1 MSDALYR
8 VARGLVFELEA
19 RFPYA
24 AALFCSASGVRI
36 SDTGR
41 EQNASEENPAR
52 GAVFTVF
59 DGASFAEYSTSDLEP
74 DRLARDLRAWA
85 SGLRSTGQ
93 AAPREAARD
102 PETFAVGMRRDP
114 ASVPLTE
121 KLAHVRD
128 IQRRAAALDQRI
140 VQARVNYSDR
150 TTESVYIGRGRQ
162 LEQRLP
168 RTIIQVL
175 LVASDGAEARYNFT
189 QHGGVA
195 GFELAEM
202 GDEELR
208 ATAEVAIRLLE
219 AGHIEPG
226 EYDTISDPSISGVI
240 AHESFGH
247 GVELDLFPKGR
258 ARAAQYLNR
267 PVAAPGLQMFDDPT
281 VSNAYGSYFFDDEG
295 ERAQPTQILRDGVF
309 VRPISDLASAT
320 FVYGFAQGLAKG
332 ERTPNGRRQDV
343 TRKTYARMSNTFF
356 RRGATDPA
364 SMIAD
369 VERGVYL
376 RQGESGVEDPMGWGI
391 QVTAHYAEEIVNGR
405 LTGKLYAPVGIT
417 GYVPDLLMSVSAI
430 GNDFELSP
438 GTCGK
443 GYKELVSVS
452 SGGPH
457 LRMRARLG

>member
-8 VARGLVFELEA
+8 VARGLVAELEA

-24 AALFCSASGVRI
+24 AALFSGASGVRI

-41 EQNASEENPAR
+41 EQTASEEPPAR
-52 GAVFTVF
+52 GVVFTVY
-59 DGASFAEYSTSDLEP
+59 DGASFIEYSSSDLEP
-74 DRLARDLRAWA
+74 DRLARDVRTWA
-85 SGLRSTGQ
+85 GGLRSPGQ
-93 AAPREAARD
+93 TAAREAMRD
-102 PETFAVGMRRDP
+102 VETFAVTMRRDP
-114 ASVPLTE
+114 ATAPLPE
-121 KLAHVRD
+121 KLAHVREV
-128 IQRRAAALDQRI
+128 QRRAAALDQRI
-140 VQARVNYSDR
+140 VQAQVNYSDR
-150 TTESVYIGRGRQ
+150 TTESIYIGRGRQ

-168 RTIIQVL
+168 RTILQVL
-175 LVASDGAEARYNFT
+175 LVASDGQEARFNFA

-195 GFELAEM
+195 GFEIAEM
-202 GDEELR
+202 GDEELQ
-208 ATAEVAIRLLE
+208 ATAEIAIRLLE

-226 EYDTISDPSISGVI
+226 EYDTISDPSVSGVL

-267 PVAAPGLQMFDDPT
+267 PVAAPALQMFDDPT
-281 VSNAYGSYFFDDEG
+281 VPGAYGSYFFDDEG
-295 ERAQPTQILRDGVF
+295 ERARPTQILRDGVF
-309 VRPISDLASAT
+309 VRPISDLASAS
-320 FVYGFAQGLAKG
+320 FAYGFGQG

-343 TRKTYARMSNTFF
+343 TRKTYARMTNTFF
-356 RRGATDPA
+356 GRGETDPQA
-364 SMIAD
+364 MIAE

-376 RQGESGVEDPMGWGI
+376 RGAESGVEDPMGWGI
-391 QVTAHYAEEIVNGR
+391 QVTAHYGEEIVNGQ

-443 GYKELVSVS
+443 GYKELVPTST
-452 SGGPH
+452 GGPH